1 MSTWLW
7 IEDIAGKA
15 ENFLNQVSSISILFL
30 PIHTYLL
37 LLYILRNFNCQTKL
51 SSVIYIYLYLHRLI
65 RILLPYQLN
74 KMWQRHQKHHHQFP
88 CLKINQIRIKI
99 RRLFWQKIF
108 LTWLFNIKRM
118 KVNMKVC
125 FLCNTNYYIYLD
137 PFKNSSFTVQQE
149 FNFQKLSNSL

>member
-1 MSTWLW
+1 MAVDRRYCWESR
-7 IEDIAGKA
+7 K
-15 ENFLNQVSSISILFL
+15 FPKSSKQYYIQLLFL
-30 PIHTYLL
+30 PLHTYLS

-88 CLKINQIRIKI
+88 YLKINQIRIQI
-99 RRLFWQKIF
+99 IRLFWQKIF

-125 FLCNTNYYIYLD
+125 FLCA
-137 PFKNSSFTVQQE
+137 QQG
-149 FNFQKLSNSL
+149 FNFKKFP